1 MERKN
6 YLTEELSKE
15 EKAYL
20 KRIIMTAKNK
30 YFEKNNDYINNTTML
45 IDEIVPASEYSIL
58 DTILE
63 RCQQEVDSVIEFEK
77 TLLNPKLYNII
88 KALSLCE
95 REVLFNLYW
104 KERSITET
112 AERMQLDRKTVRKY
126 RDRAQ
131 TIITEKLLNG
141 GDKDVQ

>member
-63 RCQQEVDSVIEFEK
+63 RCQQEVDSAIEFEK
-77 TLLNPKLYNII
+77 TLLNPKLYNIM

>member
-30 YFEKNNDYINNTTML
+30 YFEKNNDYINNTTIL

-77 TLLNPKLYNII
+77 TLLNPKLYNIM

-104 KERSITET
+104 KERSINET

>member
-45 IDEIVPASEYSIL
+45 IDKNIPASEYSIL

-63 RCQQEVDSVIEFEK
+63 RCQQEVDSAIEFEK
-77 TLLNPKLYNII
+77 TLLNPKLYNIM
-88 KALSLCE
+88 KALSSCE

-104 KERSITET
+104 KERNIKET

-126 RDRAQ
+126 RNRAQ
-131 TIITEKLLNG
+131 AIITEKLLNG
-141 GDKDVQ
+141 GNKDVQ

>member
-77 TLLNPKLYNII
+77 TLLNPKLYNIM

-104 KERSITET
+104 KEKSITET

>member
-104 KERSITET
+104 KERSINET

>member
-77 TLLNPKLYNII
+77 TLLNPKLYNIM

-104 KERSITET
+104 KERSINET

>member
-30 YFEKNNDYINNTTML
+30 YIEKNSNYINNTTML

-63 RCQQEVDSVIEFEK
+63 RCQKEVYSEIEFEK
-77 TLLNPKLYNII
+77 TLLNPKLYNIM
-88 KALSLCE
+88 KALSSCE

-104 KERSITET
+104 KERTINET

-126 RDRAQ
+126 RNRAQ

>member
-15 EKAYL
+15 EKVYL

-77 TLLNPKLYNII
+77 TLLNPKLYNIM

>member
-63 RCQQEVDSVIEFEK
+63 RCQQEVRFSNRI
-77 TLLNPKLYNII
+77 
-88 KALSLCE
+88 
-95 REVLFNLYW
+95 
-104 KERSITET
+104 
-112 AERMQLDRKTVRKY
+112 
-126 RDRAQ
+126 
-131 TIITEKLLNG
+131 
-141 GDKDVQ
+141 

>member
-77 TLLNPKLYNII
+77 TLLNPKLYNIM

-131 TIITEKLLNG
+131 AIITEKLLNG

>member
-30 YFEKNNDYINNTTML
+30 YFEKNNDYINKTTML

-77 TLLNPKLYNII
+77 TLLNPKLYNIM

>member
-15 EKAYL
+15 EKVYL

-30 YFEKNNDYINNTTML
+30 YFEKNNDYINNTTMH

-77 TLLNPKLYNII
+77 TLLNPKLYNIM

>member
-45 IDEIVPASEYSIL
+45 IDEIVPASEDSIL

-63 RCQQEVDSVIEFEK
+63 RCQQEVDSAIEFEK
-77 TLLNPKLYNII
+77 TLLNPKLYNIM
-88 KALSLCE
+88 KALSSCE

-104 KERSITET
+104 KERSINET

-131 TIITEKLLNG
+131 TIITEKLING

>member
-30 YFEKNNDYINNTTML
+30 YFEKNSNYINNTTML

-63 RCQQEVDSVIEFEK
+63 RCQKEVDSAIEFEK
-77 TLLNPKLYNII
+77 TLLNPKLYNIM
-88 KALSLCE
+88 KALSSCE

-104 KERSITET
+104 KERTINET

-126 RDRAQ
+126 RNRAQ

>member
-77 TLLNPKLYNII
+77 TLLNPKLYNIM

-104 KERSITET
+104 KERSVNET

-131 TIITEKLLNG
+131 TIITEKLING

>member
-45 IDEIVPASEYSIL
+45 IDEIVPANESSIL

-77 TLLNPKLYNII
+77 TLLNPKLYNIM

>member
-77 TLLNPKLYNII
+77 TLLNPKLYNIM

-104 KERSITET
+104 KERSINET

-131 TIITEKLLNG
+131 TTITEKLING

>member
-1 MERKN
+1 
-6 YLTEELSKE
+6 
-15 EKAYL
+15 
-20 KRIIMTAKNK
+20 MTAKNK

-45 IDEIVPASEYSIL
+45 IDEIVPANESSIL

-77 TLLNPKLYNII
+77 TLLNPKLYNIM

-141 GDKDVQ
+141 GHKDVQ

>member
-77 TLLNPKLYNII
+77 TLLNPKLYNIM

-104 KERSITET
+104 KERSVNET

-131 TIITEKLLNG
+131 TIITEKLING
-141 GDKDVQ
+141 GDEDVQ

>member
-77 TLLNPKLYNII
+77 TLLNPKLYNIM

-104 KERSITET
+104 KERSINET

-131 TIITEKLLNG
+131 TIITEKLLKG

>member
-15 EKAYL
+15 EKVYL

-77 TLLNPKLYNII
+77 TLLNPKLYNIM

-141 GDKDVQ
+141 GDKGVQ

>member
-63 RCQQEVDSVIEFEK
+63 RCQQEVDSAIEFEK
-77 TLLNPKLYNII
+77 TLLNPKLYNIM
-88 KALSLCE
+88 KALSSCE

-104 KERSITET
+104 KERSINET

>member
-30 YFEKNNDYINNTTML
+30 YFEKNSNYINNTTML

-77 TLLNPKLYNII
+77 TLLNPKLYNIM
-88 KALSLCE
+88 KALSSCE

-104 KERSITET
+104 KERTINET

-126 RDRAQ
+126 RNRAQ

>member
-45 IDEIVPASEYSIL
+45 IDEIVPANEYSIL

-77 TLLNPKLYNII
+77 TLLNPKLYNIM

-104 KERSITET
+104 KERSINET